1 MFPKDFFELFE
12 LSIFGN
18 IKLELGP
25 NDSLDLCNEYI
36 LAGFHL
42 ESHDRVIQK
51 TKLGSKSEMTFWNR
65 TYAMIT
71 FWLEQLAMRNQQCE
85 TLMASEEIL
94 KRLNHSDY
102 DLVLADPSV
111 PCGELL
117 AAKELVKIL
126 ILMPKIAH
134 FISKMI

>member
-1 MFPKDFFELFE
+1 
-12 LSIFGN
+12 
-18 IKLELGP
+18 
-25 NDSLDLCNEYI
+25 
-36 LAGFHL
+36 
-42 ESHDRVIQK
+42 
-51 TKLGSKSEMTFWNR
+51 MTFWNR

-117 AAKELVKIL
+117 AAKELVKIDQ
-126 ILMPKIAH
+126 ILRVVHAKSESFFVGVTRIRH
-134 FISKMI
+134 

>member
-1 MFPKDFFELFE
+1 
-12 LSIFGN
+12 
-18 IKLELGP
+18 
-25 NDSLDLCNEYI
+25 
-36 LAGFHL
+36 
-42 ESHDRVIQK
+42 
-51 TKLGSKSEMTFWNR
+51 
-65 TYAMIT
+65 MIT

-117 AAKELVKIL
+117 AAKELVK
-126 ILMPKIAH
+126 KVH
-134 FISKMI
+134 ESKLTHLVKNDQFQMDQK

>member
-1 MFPKDFFELFE
+1 
-12 LSIFGN
+12 
-18 IKLELGP
+18 
-25 NDSLDLCNEYI
+25 
-36 LAGFHL
+36 
-42 ESHDRVIQK
+42 
-51 TKLGSKSEMTFWNR
+51 MTFWNR

-117 AAKELVKIL
+117 AAKELVK
-126 ILMPKIAH
+126 KDQ
-134 FISKMI
+134 ISSKLAYFKSKLFQF

>member
-1 MFPKDFFELFE
+1 
-12 LSIFGN
+12 
-18 IKLELGP
+18 
-25 NDSLDLCNEYI
+25 
-36 LAGFHL
+36 
-42 ESHDRVIQK
+42 
-51 TKLGSKSEMTFWNR
+51 
-65 TYAMIT
+65 MIT

-117 AAKELVKIL
+117 AAKELVKKVYL
-126 ILMPKIAH
+126 KWH
-134 FISKMI
+134 ISKLVRLRAKFSILNDQNDQK

>member
-1 MFPKDFFELFE
+1 
-12 LSIFGN
+12 
-18 IKLELGP
+18 
-25 NDSLDLCNEYI
+25 
-36 LAGFHL
+36 
-42 ESHDRVIQK
+42 
-51 TKLGSKSEMTFWNR
+51 MTFWNR

-117 AAKELVKIL
+117 AAKELVKKDQIFSHQNFNFKGS
-126 ILMPKIAH
+126 PCKIRVVLYRKETDPTL
-134 FISKMI
+134 ISKIKLTLATLKMNDQK

>member
-1 MFPKDFFELFE
+1 
-12 LSIFGN
+12 
-18 IKLELGP
+18 
-25 NDSLDLCNEYI
+25 
-36 LAGFHL
+36 
-42 ESHDRVIQK
+42 
-51 TKLGSKSEMTFWNR
+51 MTFWNR

-117 AAKELVKIL
+117 AAKELVKKFMSL
-126 ILMPKIAH
+126 KWH
-134 FISKMI
+134 ISKLVRLKAK

>member
-1 MFPKDFFELFE
+1 
-12 LSIFGN
+12 
-18 IKLELGP
+18 
-25 NDSLDLCNEYI
+25 
-36 LAGFHL
+36 
-42 ESHDRVIQK
+42 
-51 TKLGSKSEMTFWNR
+51 
-65 TYAMIT
+65 MIT

-117 AAKELVKIL
+117 AAKELVK
-126 ILMPKIAH
+126 KDN
-134 FISKMI
+134 ISSKLAYFKSKLFQF

>member
-1 MFPKDFFELFE
+1 
-12 LSIFGN
+12 
-18 IKLELGP
+18 
-25 NDSLDLCNEYI
+25 
-36 LAGFHL
+36 
-42 ESHDRVIQK
+42 
-51 TKLGSKSEMTFWNR
+51 MTFWNR

-117 AAKELVKIL
+117 AAKELVK
-126 ILMPKIAH
+126 KVSVEKAH
-134 FISKMI
+134 FNTKMAVFDQK

>member
-1 MFPKDFFELFE
+1 
-12 LSIFGN
+12 
-18 IKLELGP
+18 
-25 NDSLDLCNEYI
+25 
-36 LAGFHL
+36 
-42 ESHDRVIQK
+42 
-51 TKLGSKSEMTFWNR
+51 MTFWNR

-117 AAKELVKIL
+117 AAKELVKKVYESE
-126 ILMPKIAH
+126 MAH
-134 FISKMI
+134 FETGPFEGQMILNDQNDQK

>member
-1 MFPKDFFELFE
+1 
-12 LSIFGN
+12 
-18 IKLELGP
+18 
-25 NDSLDLCNEYI
+25 
-36 LAGFHL
+36 
-42 ESHDRVIQK
+42 
-51 TKLGSKSEMTFWNR
+51 MTFWNR

-117 AAKELVKIL
+117 AAKELVKKL
-126 ILMPKIAH
+126 ILLPKIAH
-134 FISKMI
+134 FELSIAQNGTILSENDLK

>member
-1 MFPKDFFELFE
+1 
-12 LSIFGN
+12 
-18 IKLELGP
+18 
-25 NDSLDLCNEYI
+25 
-36 LAGFHL
+36 
-42 ESHDRVIQK
+42 
-51 TKLGSKSEMTFWNR
+51 MTFWNR

-117 AAKELVKIL
+117 AAKELVKKDQIFSRQKL
-126 ILMPKIAH
+126 AYFKSKLFDFNFKGIQNQSRS
-134 FISKMI
+134 ISDRNGSNTDFKNEIDSGYP